1 MSRHPTS
8 EPDAAV
14 GAVTPDRP
22 GRRGLALAVAVFL
35 SGAVLL
41 GLEIVASRVLAPAF
55 GSSLF
60 VWGALI
66 GVVLSGLAI
75 GYWIGGVLADRRP
88 TPYLFVG
95 VLSLGAMLVLAIPV
109 SDDWV
114 VERVLSWDLGPR
126 LDPLVSA
133 TILFGPASAVLAA
146 ATPIAVRLAARS
158 IERLGTIAGRLFAIS
173 TAGSIVGTFA
183 TAFWLVPELG
193 TDQVIASGAVALLA
207 AASVVALTERLL
219 LAGGALVL
227 GAAAAAVAASLLA
240 PDTGGR
246 IAASSIRNYSPV
258 YRLQETNTPRKLDPS
273 DVATLA
279 AGFQLRDARDTRYHR
294 LLVVDDDDSRY
305 LRFNNSFQSGMY
317 LDDAF
322 RTRFRYTDYLQLG
335 LAYASDPKR
344 VLFIGLGGG
353 SAPKRIWRDF
363 PELDVQV
370 VELDPDVVATAYR
383 WFGVP
388 RDERL
393 AIDVEDGRRFLQR
406 DAGGWDVIVID
417 AFFADAIPFHMA
429 TVEFVELLRS
439 RLVPGGAV
447 AVNVIGAL
455 TGDASKLLRALT
467 KTYRAAFPTVALHPV
482 YLDANDRVQDET
494 RNVILVATDAA
505 ASARV
510 FLDRRWSQIRKRAPG
525 APDLA
530 DAIHDRWER
539 PVPVDDVPL
548 LTDAY
553 APTDALL
560 LP

>member
-1 MSRHPTS
+1 MTS
-8 EPDAAV
+8 
-14 GAVTPDRP
+14 DRP
-22 GRRGLALAVAVFL
+22 HGRDLALAVAVFL
-35 SGAVLL
+35 SGGVLL
-41 GLEIVASRVLAPAF
+41 GLEITASRVLAPAF
-55 GSSLF
+55 GSSLY

-66 GVVLSGLAI
+66 GVVLTGLAI
-75 GYWIGGVLADRRP
+75 GYWAGGALADRRP

-95 VLSLGAMLVLAIPV
+95 VLALGAMLVLAVPLA
-109 SDDWV
+109 DDWV

-126 LDPLVSA
+126 LDPLLSA

-158 IERLGTIAGRLFAIS
+158 IERLGTTAGRLFAVS

-193 TDQVIASGAVALLA
+193 TDQVIASGAVVLLA

-219 LAGGALVL
+219 MAGAALVL
-227 GAAAAAVAASLLA
+227 GATVAAVVASLLA

-246 IAASSIRNYSPV
+246 IAASSVRNYSPV
-258 YRLQETNTPRKLDPS
+258 YRLQETRTPRKLDPS
-273 DVATLA
+273 EVETRA

-305 LRFNNSFQSGMY
+305 LRFDNSFQSGMY
-317 LDDAF
+317 LADAF

-335 LAYASDPKR
+335 LAYTRDAKR
-344 VLFIGLGGG
+344 ILFIGLGGG
-353 SAPKRIWRDF
+353 SAPKRMWRDF
-363 PELDVQV
+363 PSLRLQV

-383 WFGVP
+383 WFEVP
-388 RDERL
+388 HDARL
-393 AIDVEDGRRFLQR
+393 AIDVEDGRRFLRR

-417 AFFADAIPFHMA
+417 AFYADAIPFHMA

-439 RLVPGGAV
+439 RLTPGGTV

-467 KTYRAAFPTVALHPV
+467 KTYRAVFPTVALHPV
-482 YLDANDRVQDET
+482 YLGANDRVEDEA
-494 RNVILVATDAA
+494 RNVILVATDGA
-505 ASARV
+505 ASARA
-510 FLDRRWSQIRKRAPG
+510 FLNRRWRQIRERAPG
-525 APDLA
+525 APDLRE
-530 DAIHDRWER
+530 AIHDRWEQ
-539 PVPVDDVPL
+539 PLPVDDVPL
-548 LTDAY
+548 LTDDY